1 MLTKGSFV
9 AINQFLPS
17 FPDHMKSMKGNLQV
31 FYKHLHQCKPHY
43 EVLSDDVLDE
53 PIQPSDLSDETFI
66 DDHLKKDILRLKN
79 HRRLVFT
86 TSKTVFTLDIYHKG
100 ETLDLFLDTLM
111 YALTLTTLVGP
122 HTVKDVHMNYYLLD
136 VKRVLDGD
144 NILDKEE
151 VNGGSCMTSSNR
163 CDISVWRKEEVLK
176 VSIHELI
183 HGLSYD
189 YRDDPPDI
197 IKHYQDKYGIS
208 SDKMSTYEAY
218 TEIFAELIHCYVLSF
233 YFKMVN
239 SSIDQYMLFIANVG
253 IEILF
258 SSLQANKVL
267 ALAKT
272 NSDMNKH
279 TNVCAYYVIKME
291 LYQNL
296 NNFLRFC
303 KHHNKDFIK
312 VGNVELYLDY
322 LKKVGKVVGTL
333 NVKATGHLRKVTR
346 MTCLEIDLF

>member
-151 VNGGSCMTSSNR
+151 VNGGSCNSVPGS
-163 CDISVWRKEEVLK
+163 CEISIWRKEEILK

-189 YRDDPPDI
+189 YHADTPDI
-197 IKHYQDKYGIS
+197 VQHYQNKYGLT
-208 SDKMSTYEAY
+208 SDKMNTYEGY
-218 TEIFAELIHCYVLSF
+218 TEIFAELIHCYVLSSF
-233 YFKMVN
+233 FKMVN
-239 SSIDQYMLFIANVG
+239 PSIDQYMTFVANVG
-253 IEILF
+253 IEIQF

-267 ALAKT
+267 ALART
-272 NSDMNKH
+272 NPDMNKH

-291 LYQNL
+291 LYQDMD
-296 NNFLRFC
+296 NFLGFC
-303 KHHNKDFIK
+303 KTHNKDIIK
-312 VGNVELYLDY
+312 LIDVSTYLDY
-322 LKKVGKVVGTL
+322 LKKVGKVL
-333 NVKATGHLRKVTR
+333 IKSNVKVKGYLKKITR
-346 MTCLEIDLF
+346 MTCLEVDLF